1 MRKANYDKFP
11 HISVP
16 GAKACVTGWDDI
28 ARRLRESEVLLQHTR
43 CVIVVECYPG
53 VNDAQVLAEL
63 AARLTPALALN
74 PREALL
80 PPDQIE
86 ALVAPGSGA
95 APMMSRLA
103 VNSAKVP

>member
-1 MRKANYDKFP
+1 
-11 HISVP
+11 VP

-86 ALVAPGSGA
+86 ALVAPFLGGDDPVFGYLSNLTL
-95 APMMSRLA
+95 PQFFDPW
-103 VNSAKVP
+103 K